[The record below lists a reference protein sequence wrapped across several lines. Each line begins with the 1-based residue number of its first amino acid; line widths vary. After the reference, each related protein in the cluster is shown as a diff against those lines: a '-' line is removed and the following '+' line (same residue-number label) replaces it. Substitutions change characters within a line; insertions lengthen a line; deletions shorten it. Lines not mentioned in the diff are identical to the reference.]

1 MAFTQITVIKAER
14 HQCSEEVGGQRRER
28 LLLTKGIWWPHG

>member
-14 HQCSEEVGGQRRER
+14 HQRRSEVGGQRRER
-28 LLLTKGIWWPHG
+28 RLLTKGIWWPHG